1 LAYLLPPTN
10 FMERLLDAA
19 HYTLYLASVLE
30 SPASGLKTEAMIE
43 DPLDLSSFVSNV
55 CREITCMA
63 SVTILFDV
71 QMSVPEF
78 APVDR
83 VVDAALHN
91 DIQSLPEPIRPP
103 RDLPDGCR
111 LGLVVR
117 NMADGTLQALKIL
130 TFPER
135 IHVKD
140 AAGYCAGTPYAL
152 VHRPGP
158 WALKKALCSLIDR
171 LPGFHVAWYALD
183 NVVNKPAPPRR
194 SQSSQWAPP
203 DDELLAGIRYINHYA
218 PECDS
223 QNQQYYW
230 VLCQIKDDSG
240 SPISGWPEAK
250 VRIMAQNKAKGMAGA
265 QLETD
270 FPSTRSR

>member
-1 LAYLLPPTN
+1 
-10 FMERLLDAA
+10 MERLLDAA
-19 HYTLYLASVLE
+19 LAKYGCKSCALRVLE
-30 SPASGLKTEAMIE
+30 SPASGLKTKAMIE

-111 LGLVVR
+111 LGLVVL

-130 TFPER
+130 HFPER

-158 WALKKALCSLIDR
+158 WALKKALCSLIGR
-171 LPGFHVAWYALD
+171 LPGFHVSWYALD

-203 DDELLAGIRYINHYA
+203 DDELLAGIRYINDYA
-218 PECDS
+218 PETPRTNNIIGFYARLRMTPAPLPADGLRPRFAS
-223 QNQQYYW
+223 W
-230 VLCQIKDDSG
+230 PRTK
-240 SPISGWPEAK
+240 PRGWRA
-250 VRIMAQNKAKGMAGA
+250 R
-265 QLETD
+265 T
-270 FPSTRSR
+270 PSTRSR

>member
-1 LAYLLPPTN
+1 
-10 FMERLLDAA
+10 MERLLDAA
-19 HYTLYLASVLE
+19 LAKYGCKSCALRVLE

-78 APVDR
+78 IPVDR

-130 TFPER
+130 HFPER

-152 VHRPGP
+152 VH
-158 WALKKALCSLIDR
+158 
-171 LPGFHVAWYALD
+171 
-183 NVVNKPAPPRR
+183 
-194 SQSSQWAPP
+194 
-203 DDELLAGIRYINHYA
+203 
-218 PECDS
+218 
-223 QNQQYYW
+223 
-230 VLCQIKDDSG
+230 
-240 SPISGWPEAK
+240 
-250 VRIMAQNKAKGMAGA
+250 
-265 QLETD
+265 
-270 FPSTRSR
+270 